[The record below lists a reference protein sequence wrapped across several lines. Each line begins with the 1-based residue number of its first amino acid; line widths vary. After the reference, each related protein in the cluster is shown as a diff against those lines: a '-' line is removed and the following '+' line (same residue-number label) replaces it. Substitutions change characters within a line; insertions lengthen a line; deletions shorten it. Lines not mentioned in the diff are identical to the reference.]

1 MSYLHWAFIRLVR
14 HWPRWLLGDDPREKG
29 RVCDFTTFKKQVLA
43 ISFETLV
50 ILWGEWIASFNPRI
64 EALIYE
70 NHIACIC
77 FKWGQNPTK
86 RVLPPSASW
95 HVFFQV
101 FLNAVELQV
110 NSSRFFCHPQHDI
123 ARDGGKGVEMS
134 FPAWIYTYIYIY
146 TLISC
151 HIFGIYIHW
160 DILIVLFT
168 V

>member
-1 MSYLHWAFIRLVR
+1 MRITL
-14 HWPRWLLGDDPREKG
+14 
-29 RVCDFTTFKKQVLA
+29 RVY
-43 ISFETLV
+43 
-50 ILWGEWIASFNPRI
+50 ASN
-64 EALIYE
+64 E
-70 NHIACIC
+70 
-77 FKWGQNPTK
+77 GQNPTK

-95 HVFFQV
+95 HVFLEV
-101 FLNAVELQV
+101 FRNAVELQV

-160 DILIVLFT
+160 DILCRPVHCLKNKRFT
-168 V
+168 HDNYQFWGSMISFREYISIYLHNIPRNLKSNLTWNGNSTNYVCDTVFTNKNTGGHC